1 MKSVIQFLK
10 EAKQEIRKV
19 SWPKRSDTFRNAVM
33 VIIVSFLVAAYLGG
47 IDYIIRN
54 IMERTI

>member
-10 EAKQEIRKV
+10 EAKQEVRKV
-19 SWPKRSDTFRNAVM
+19 SWPTRSDTFRNAIM
-33 VIIVSFLVAAYLGG
+33 VIFVSLLVAAYLGG

-54 IMERTI
+54 IMERII